1 MILLQHRENPY
12 VRAKPSYDC
21 ARRAENPA
29 GALNHPYR
37 AQLTDE
43 AKALAKADHDMAFW
57 MTSAHAQLGEIDQA
71 FYWME
76 RAIKLGNE
84 NRPWY
89 ETDKCLAPLR
99 NDPRF
104 EQLLNKIENR

>member
-1 MILLQHRENPY
+1 
-12 VRAKPSYDC
+12 
-21 ARRAENPA
+21 
-29 GALNHPYR
+29 
-37 AQLTDE
+37 LTDE